1 MKIRRSDFYP
11 PVAVAI
17 CILCGCASN
26 PPADDA
32 GQGADVKV
40 YTTAELNDN
49 PYEVVGRLW
58 VDSWRTAFRAPVYA
72 TQDEA
77 IASLRAEAAR
87 RGANGLVNV
96 YCLDQSGSAWFQSA
110 QPMFQCYAVVIRVRP
125 RSA

>member
-1 MKIRRSDFYP
+1 MKIRQSDFYAP
-11 PVAVAI
+11 IAVAL

-26 PPADDA
+26 PPADGA
-32 GQGADVKV
+32 GQASDVKV
-40 YTTAELNDN
+40 YTTGELDGN
-49 PYEVVGRLW
+49 PYEVIGRLW
-58 VDSWRTAFRAPVYA
+58 VDSWRTAFGAPTYA

-77 IASLRAEAAR
+77 IASLRSEAAR

>member
-1 MKIRRSDFYP
+1 MRIRRSDFYAP
-11 PVAVAI
+11 FAVATG
-17 CILCGCASN
+17 ILCGCASN
-26 PPADDA
+26 PPADVA
-32 GQGADVKV
+32 AQGSDVKV
-40 YTTAELNDN
+40 YTSGELNNN

-58 VDSWRTAFRAPVYA
+58 VDSWRTAFSAPTYA

-77 IASLRAEAAR
+77 IDSLRTEAAR
-87 RGANGLVNV
+87 RGANGLLNV

>member
-1 MKIRRSDFYP
+1 MKIRRSDFYTP
-11 PVAVAI
+11 FAVAI

-26 PPADDA
+26 PPADVA
-32 GQGADVKV
+32 GQGSDVKV

-77 IASLRAEAAR
+77 VASLRAEAAR
-87 RGANGLVNV
+87 RGANGLLNV

-110 QPMFQCYAVVIRVRP
+110 QPKFQCYAVVIRVPP